1 MHAGQT
7 SMPSLTMPT
16 GRWFVLGVFPL
27 AVPWPVAR
35 WKGFGMRK
43 LMESLM
49 LFLAKIRRR
58 ITGQR

>member
-27 AVPWPVAR
+27 TPFRGLLLGAR
-35 WKGFGMRK
+35 G
-43 LMESLM
+43 S
-49 LFLAKIRRR
+49 A
-58 ITGQR
+58 